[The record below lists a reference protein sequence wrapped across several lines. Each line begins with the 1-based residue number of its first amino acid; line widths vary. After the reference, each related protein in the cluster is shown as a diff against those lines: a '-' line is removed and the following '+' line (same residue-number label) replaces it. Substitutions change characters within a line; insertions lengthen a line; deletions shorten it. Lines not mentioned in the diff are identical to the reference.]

1 MVGSVALPDLE
12 SSVGHSFGL
21 ELDGVQVGALSDVTL
36 TMEQDVVEL
45 KESGPDGKVVVRSL
59 PGRAK
64 SPEITLTRRV
74 TADNTFR
81 LWVKQ
86 VQAGTDGVRK
96 NGSVRVVDQA
106 GALVTTYRFTNAWP
120 KSVEISTL
128 QAGGASSVAER
139 LLLVCEHLEPE

>member
-1 MVGSVALPDLE
+1 MALPDIG

-21 ELDGVQVGALSDVTL
+21 ELDGVQVSAVSDVTL

-45 KESGPDGKVVVRSL
+45 KENGPDGKIVVRSL
-59 PGRAK
+59 PGRPKA
-64 SPEITLTRRV
+64 PEITLTRGV

-81 LWVKQ
+81 EWVKQ
-86 VQAGTDGVRK
+86 SQAGKDGVRK

-120 KSVEISTL
+120 RSAEISTL
-128 QAGGASSVAER
+128 QAGGSSSISER
-139 LLLVCEHLEPE
+139 LVLVCEHLEPE